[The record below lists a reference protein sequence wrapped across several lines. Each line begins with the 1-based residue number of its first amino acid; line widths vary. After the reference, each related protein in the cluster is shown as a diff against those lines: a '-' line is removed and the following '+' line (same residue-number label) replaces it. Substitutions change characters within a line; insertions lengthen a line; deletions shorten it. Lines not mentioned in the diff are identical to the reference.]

1 VTELDGRNVKELVF
15 WSSGVF
21 HEDAWLMPIRPEP
34 PEEVWQEVQRNN
46 PTLTREK
53 AEEMAQ
59 AFGI

>member
-1 VTELDGRNVKELVF
+1 
-15 WSSGVF
+15 
-21 HEDAWLMPIRPEP
+21 MPIRPEP